1 MGRCIIFCISDIC
14 LFLNFNEV
22 EKKQLLPVVSITDAK
37 KKKRISLLELVGYEG
52 RRKYILLCDLIKHD
66 FGSFFLYSPFRS
78 VSHSI
83 ATDLFSCVYQF
94 KLST

>member
-37 KKKRISLLELVGYEG
+37 KKKNQSARIGGIRGEEKIY
-52 RRKYILLCDLIKHD
+52 
-66 FGSFFLYSPFRS
+66 F
-78 VSHSI
+78 
-83 ATDLFSCVYQF
+83 AM
-94 KLST
+94 

>member
-14 LFLNFNEV
+14 LFLNFNELK
-22 EKKQLLPVVSITDAK
+22 KKQSLQVVSITDAK
-37 KKKRISLLELVGYEG
+37 KKKISLLKLVGYEG

-66 FGSFFLYSPFRS
+66 FGSFFLYSPFRF